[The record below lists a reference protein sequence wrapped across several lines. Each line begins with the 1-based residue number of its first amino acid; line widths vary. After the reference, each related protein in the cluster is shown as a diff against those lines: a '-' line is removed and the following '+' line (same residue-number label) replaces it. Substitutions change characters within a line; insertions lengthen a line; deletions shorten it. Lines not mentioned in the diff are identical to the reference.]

1 VKRVLGIFL
10 GILTA
15 IGGFVDMGDLVAN
28 AATGAR
34 FRMTLAWVVPVGVVG
49 IVVYAEMSGRVAA
62 IAGRPVFD
70 LVRERLGPRFGL
82 ANLIASFAINLLTLT
97 AELAGVAIAVSLVSS
112 VNYLLLVPLAAVLV
126 WIVVW
131 RMPFGAMERIFG
143 LLGLCLL
150 VFVVA
155 VWKLGPDWGQLWSA
169 AADPHVPSG
178 ETPFTY
184 AYFGI
189 ALFGAAMTPYEVFF
203 FSSGAVEDGWT
214 RRDLNENRANVF
226 IGFPLGGLL
235 SLAIMACAHLVLAP
249 HDIDVDQLSQVAL
262 PVAVALGKLGL
273 AVVLIGIFAATFGA
287 ALETSLSAGYT
298 VAQYLGWPWGKHR
311 RPREAS
317 RFHVVIVIAILIG
330 VVIACSGVDPVKV
343 TEYSIVLSAAAL
355 PLTYFPILVIANDPA
370 YMGDDHT
377 NGRVLNTVATA
388 YLLLLSVVAAA
399 TIPLMIIT
407 RAGA

>member
-1 VKRVLGIFL
+1 VKRVLGVFL

-131 RMPFGAMERIFG
+131 RLPFGTMERIFG
-143 LLGLCLL
+143 LLGLLL
-150 VFVVA
+150 LGFAVA
-155 VWKLGPDWGQLWSA
+155 VWKIGPDWGELWSA

-203 FSSGAVEDGWT
+203 FSSGAVEEGWT

-249 HDIDVDQLSQVAL
+249 HDIDVDELSQVAL

-273 AVVLIGIFAATFGA
+273 AVVLVGIFAATFGA

-317 RFHVVIVIAILIG
+317 RFHVVILIAVLIG
-330 VVIACSGVDPVKV
+330 VVVACSGVDPVKV

-355 PLTYFPILVIANDPA
+355 PLTYFPILVIANDPG
-370 YMGDDHT
+370 YMGEGHT
-377 NGRVLNTVATA
+377 NGRILNTIATV
-388 YLLLLSVVAAA
+388 YLLLLSVVAVA

-407 RAGA
+407 KAGA